1 MSAKSLQSTVQL
13 CATLWTVACQAR
25 ILEWIA
31 MPCSKG
37 SSQGSN
43 ASLTSPALVG
53 RFFTTSDTW
62 EAPQNQYIYVY
73 EMFYPFRGN

>member
-62 EAPQNQYIYVY
+62 EAPQNQ
-73 EMFYPFRGN
+73 